1 VEKVL
6 HSFKHKYCIGD
17 KRMPITT
24 LTNISVPTEGAG
36 SNSSLL
42 MPKLQYRFRVFLDN
56 FGTTGAA
63 DGTREISRQVVDVT
77 RPNVSF
83 EQMTIEAYNSRT
95 YLAGKHTWDPI
106 TLTLREDAN
115 NNVQK
120 IVGQQ
125 IQRQFDFYEQS
136 SAVSSGTYK
145 FQTRIEILDGGNGAQ
160 GANIIDRFHL
170 VGCYIESANY
180 NTLAYATNEP
190 VTTTLSIRYD
200 NAIQFG
206 ADEDF
211 IGIGSAVGRASN
223 ASIGGTTVTG

>member
-1 VEKVL
+1 
-6 HSFKHKYCIGD
+6 
-17 KRMPITT
+17 MPITT
-24 LTNISVPTEGAG
+24 LQNISIPTEGAG

-56 FGTTGAA
+56 FGTTGGP
-63 DGTREISRQVVDVT
+63 DGVREISRQVVDVT

-83 EQMTIEAYNSRT
+83 EQMTIDAYNSRT
-95 YLAGKHTWDPI
+95 YLAGKHNWEPI

-125 IQRQFDFYEQS
+125 LQRQFDFFEQS

-145 FQTRIEILDGGNGAQ
+145 FQTRIEILDGGNGAT
-160 GANIIDRFHL
+160 GPNVIDRFHL

-180 NTLAYATNEP
+180 NTLAYATNEA
-190 VTTTLSIRYD
+190 VTTSLTIRYD

-206 ADEDF
+206 ADEEF
-211 IGIGSAVGRASN
+211 VGVGEPVARSTN
-223 ASIGGTTVTG
+223 ASTGGTTVTG